1 MNGFDLAGDYIT
13 GKKRMYS
20 LIDVFHEEYIL
31 NEDRVPKL
39 QWEYL
44 KDDIKYIDNK
54 IKSLSV
60 LMRNQDEDQMELD
73 KLGDYWSSVRN
84 MVSLDHT
91 LRVNIRLNDRNK
103 TLFTHPEGR
112 ETSSPDRIHC
122 SYFRPFIGHILDP

>member
-1 MNGFDLAGDYIT
+1 MKITTNILNPNSKFRRKMNGFDLAGDYIT

-91 LRVNIRLNDRNK
+91 LRVNI
-103 TLFTHPEGR
+103 
-112 ETSSPDRIHC
+112 
-122 SYFRPFIGHILDP
+122 